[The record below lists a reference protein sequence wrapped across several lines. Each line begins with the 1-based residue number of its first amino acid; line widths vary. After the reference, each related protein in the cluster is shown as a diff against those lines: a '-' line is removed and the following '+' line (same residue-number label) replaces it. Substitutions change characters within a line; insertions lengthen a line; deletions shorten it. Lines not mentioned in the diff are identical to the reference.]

1 MSHPLYKNDSKISS
15 CLNCCLINQIINL
28 NKEQNN
34 ICGCAMTESDSH
46 DSLKNDTIID
56 ILKVKKAGS
65 AKKMNVLFE
74 GSDNESLNSETNDL
88 NELN

>member
-1 MSHPLYKNDSKISS
+1 
-15 CLNCCLINQIINL
+15 
-28 NKEQNN
+28 
-34 ICGCAMTESDSH
+34 MTESDSH